1 MPVPSIHVRVG
12 HRLPVSSEF
21 IDGETLTVRGSFSAS
36 T

>member
-1 MPVPSIHVRVG
+1 MRIAFRVNARVG
-12 HRLPVSSEF
+12 SEL